1 MNFLGKDAR
10 SGKTNGTKLTPD
22 GGLISCRDLEM
33 RPQEGSRE
41 TRLLMFAR
49 KTSVDMDSTP
59 NTGFTDGSIFF
70 NIASSGTGVDGN
82 TIVRM
87 ANVPQATDSG
97 VTPTIPTKIGVSELY
112 VDSDGYVRMK
122 LT

>member
-10 SGKTNGTKLTPD
+10 SGKTNGTKLTTA
-22 GGLISCRDLEM
+22 GGLVTCRDLEM
-33 RPQEGSRE
+33 RPQEGLTES
-41 TRLLMFAR
+41 RLLMLAR
-49 KTSVDMDSTP
+49 KTSVDMDSTT

-70 NIASSGTGVDGN
+70 NIASSGVGVDGN

-87 ANVPQATDSG
+87 ANIPKAVDSG

-112 VDSDGYVRMK
+112 IDSDGYVRYR
-122 LT
+122 LV